1 MNDIIELV
9 TGQFFPLLTINTI
22 FLGILLRGIFYR
34 YSPDRNSVFGF
45 FMFGTGVFLLTHLL
59 QGVEISMGF
68 AFGLFA
74 IFAMLRYRTESISIR
89 NMTYLFLVIVV
100 SLLNGVGPLT
110 FVSAAFVNAILCV
123 MVAFGETSLFAPR
136 VFEKTIRYENIHNIR
151 PENYHLLVADIKE
164 RTGLNVKAIQVN
176 NIDFLSDVANLKVS
190 YSETPQTT
198 NIASNNQT
206 EAVYK
211 GEKSA

>member
-1 MNDIIELV
+1 MNDIFGLFS
-9 TGQFFPLLTINTI
+9 GQFFPLLLINTI
-22 FLGILLRGIFYR
+22 FLGVLLRGIFYR

-89 NMTYLFLVIVV
+89 NMTYLFLVIVI

-110 FVSAAFVNAILCV
+110 ILSAAFVNFILCV
-123 MVAFGETSLFAPR
+123 MVAFGETGLFAPR

-151 PENYHLLVADIKE
+151 PENHHLLVADIEE
-164 RTGLNVKAIQVN
+164 RTGLDVKDIQIN
-176 NIDFLSDVANLKVS
+176 NIDFLSDVASIKVS
-190 YSETPQTT
+190 YSEPVSSINDSTD
-198 NIASNNQT
+198 NHKVGS
-206 EAVYK
+206 
-211 GEKSA
+211 

>member
-164 RTGLNVKAIQVN
+164 RTGLDVKTIQVN

-198 NIASNNQT
+198 NVASNNQT

>member
-1 MNDIIELV
+1 MNDIIELL

>member
-164 RTGLNVKAIQVN
+164 RTGLDVKTIQVN

>member
-1 MNDIIELV
+1 
-9 TGQFFPLLTINTI
+9 
-22 FLGILLRGIFYR
+22 
-34 YSPDRNSVFGF
+34 
-45 FMFGTGVFLLTHLL
+45 MFGTGVFLLTHLL

-164 RTGLNVKAIQVN
+164 RTGLDVKAIQVN

-198 NIASNNQT
+198 NVASNNQT

>member
-198 NIASNNQT
+198 NVASNNQT

>member
-9 TGQFFPLLTINTI
+9 TGKFFPLLTINTI

-164 RTGLNVKAIQVN
+164 RTGLDVKTIQVN

-198 NIASNNQT
+198 NVASNNQT

>member
-164 RTGLNVKAIQVN
+164 RTGLDVKAIQVN

-190 YSETPQTT
+190 YSETPQAT
-198 NIASNNQT
+198 NVASNNQT

>member
-164 RTGLNVKAIQVN
+164 RTGLDVKAIQVN
-176 NIDFLSDVANLKVS
+176 NIDFLSDVANLKVY

-198 NIASNNQT
+198 NVASNNQT

>member
-1 MNDIIELV
+1 MNDIFGPLSSH
-9 TGQFFPLLTINTI
+9 FFSLLLINTL

-34 YSPDRNSVFGF
+34 HSPKRNSMFGF
-45 FMFGTGVFLLTHLL
+45 FMFGTGVFLVTHLL

-89 NMTYLFLVIVV
+89 DMTYLFLVIVI

-110 FVSAAFVNAILCV
+110 AVSAAFINSLLCLI
-123 MVAFGETSLFAPR
+123 VAAGESSLFAPR
-136 VFEKTIRYENIHNIR
+136 IFEKSIRYENIHNIR

-164 RTGLNVKAIQVN
+164 RTGLNVKGIQVN
-176 NIDFLSDVANLKVS
+176 NIDFLSDVANIKVS
-190 YSETPQTT
+190 YEEAPSV
-198 NIASNNQT
+198 SNHET

-211 GEKSA
+211 DEKSA